1 MQTIALRFA
10 DNFAPP
16 EGTIAAHSA
25 LIEKNGYTWYGKMG
39 SPLSSDTIKMVMESR
54 PAKVLLIHSGT
65 QKRYWAYVDAISREY
80 PGDDKYPDYYADR
93 SDRVKTWLRV
103 IKFKDAPKDIMS
115 KCTVMSSGALLSY
128 ASRHSMSPYFRI
140 EVDEDIQEGG
150 NEYADERETL

>member
-25 LIEKNGYTWYGKMG
+25 LIKKNGYTWYGKMG
-39 SPLSSDTIKMVMESR
+39 NPLSSDTIKMIMEKSS
-54 PAKVLLIHSGT
+54 AKVLLIHSGT

-80 PGDDKYPDYYADR
+80 PGDGKYPDYYSDR
-93 SDRVKTWLRV
+93 SDRVKTWFRV
-103 IKFKDAPKDIMS
+103 IKFEVAPRDIMS

-128 ASRHSMSPYFRI
+128 TSRYSMSSYFKI
-140 EVDEDIQEGG
+140 EVDEDIHEGG
-150 NEYADERETL
+150 DDHANE